1 MRLLGYDTVEQ
12 YNPFLLLDIIDSEEA
27 RDYEAGFP
35 LHPRRG
41 IESITYLVSGNLHY
55 SDGNHIQGVLRGGG
69 AQWLTAG
76 SGVQYELLPQK
87 SEQMLYIQLW
97 LNLPK
102 KDKMTSPVF
111 RTVSEASLPI
121 VSFRGGKIKVI
132 AGSYEHNRGL
142 QGEFLPLNFYHVFI
156 RKGEKL
162 TLISDPQEIVMMYLL
177 RGSMKIGEEEIKEN
191 RVVLFGEGSEIDLEA
206 VYANAQA
213 LYFTAPKLDEPV
225 SWGGPVVMN
234 TEVDLLR
241 TFEDLRRNEF
251 IKEKAIEL
259 K

>member
-12 YNPFLLLDIIDSEEA
+12 YNPFLLLDIIDSNDA
-27 RDYEAGFP
+27 TDYEAGFP

-41 IESITYLVSGNLHY
+41 IESITYLVSGELQY
-55 SDGNHIQGVLRGGG
+55 RIGSGSQGVLHSGGT
-69 AQWLTAG
+69 QWLTAG
-76 SGVQYELLPQK
+76 SGVEYELLPQE
-87 SEQMLYIQLW
+87 SEQMLYMQLW
-97 LNLPK
+97 FNLPR
-102 KDKMTSPVF
+102 KDKMTSPVI
-111 RTVSEASLPI
+111 RTVSESKLP
-121 VSFRGGKIKVI
+121 VVNFRGGKIKVI
-132 AGSYEHNRGL
+132 AGSYEQNRGL
-142 QGEFLPLNFYHVFI
+142 QGEFLPLNFYHIFI

-162 TLISDPQEIVMMYLL
+162 TLTSDPQEIVMIYLL

-206 VYANAQA
+206 LHANAQA
-213 LYFTAPKLDEPV
+213 LYFAAPKLDEPV

-251 IKEKAIEL
+251 IKEEAIEL